1 MSFPKIDKFELFS
14 WNEERLPNIG
24 ESCQDEDVHSLILCQ
39 FNGTFDH
46 HIYIVV
52 NFTNKNGITNVS
64 LKTLE
69 NMFLNKIREIMMYP
83 FPHNYTKFK
92 LREY

>member
-1 MSFPKIDKFELFS
+1 MHTLCPYQKIDKFELFS

-69 NMFLNKIREIMMYP
+69 NMFLNKIRDFYLLE
-83 FPHNYTKFK
+83 
-92 LREY
+92 